1 MARLLGAAGAV
12 AVAVVSFS
20 LLGINVVQASSV
32 HVQEAG
38 AIHVQEAGGIH
49 VQEAELQL
57 LESAGLETVVIDGET
72 AHVL

>member
-20 LLGINVVQASSV
+20 LLGINVVQA
-32 HVQEAG
+32 G
-38 AIHVQEAGGIH
+38 AIHVQEAGAIH